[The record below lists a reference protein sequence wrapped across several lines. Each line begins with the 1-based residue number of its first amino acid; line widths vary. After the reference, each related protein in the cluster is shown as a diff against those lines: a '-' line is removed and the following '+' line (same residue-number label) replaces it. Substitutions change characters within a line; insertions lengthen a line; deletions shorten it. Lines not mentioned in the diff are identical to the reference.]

1 MTRSSVITSMLIL
14 VFCAWSS
21 PVRVEGQSTPEPV
34 AQWDLAG
41 LRMGFCIDF
50 LMDSTAATKQ
60 VRKVDKTY
68 QLVPASQYLRLHP
81 ALEALVGRRPEFAQW
96 IPASVC
102 IITADTVTVDERIV
116 TDKDPEKRQMVG
128 FWGVAARPADQPY
141 ADSVMAVPVLF
152 TNNRGVTRS
161 PSLEKLK
168 IDKVKEDRGD
178 WPDTP
183 GDQFYEVRVKKA
195 DIHWTGHMAGTPAA
209 AEPRRWTLMFK
220 GHRGSFW
227 MANVRLQPGEQQ
239 FVVGSLR
246 IQGDD
251 DLAKALKGSPI
262 RMQGP
267 AFWSGSGTVAFFQK

>member
-1 MTRSSVITSMLIL
+1 
-14 VFCAWSS
+14 
-21 PVRVEGQSTPEPV
+21 
-34 AQWDLAG
+34 
-41 LRMGFCIDF
+41 MGFCIDF

-152 TNNRGVTRS
+152 TNNRDVTRS
-161 PSLEKLK
+161 SSLEKLK
-168 IDKVKEDRGD
+168 VDKVKEDRGD
-178 WPDTP
+178 SQDTP

-195 DIHWTGHMAGTPAA
+195 DIHWTGHMAGTPTA
-209 AEPRRWTLMFK
+209 AEPRSWTLMFK

-227 MANVRLQPGEQQ
+227 MANVRLQPGEEQ

-246 IQGDD
+246 IQGND